1 MTRPVILLT
10 RPQDDQDNLPSVLQ
24 SMGYDVCIEPLSSIE
39 PMAHEVVDLSTFQIV
54 LFTSRHAVTHLN
66 HTGNR
71 HISVVTVGAHTAEA
85 ARQAGF
91 SSVMAGSGRA
101 EDLVPE
107 LRAQSGSIL
116 YARGQDISFSFE
128 MALPGR
134 VTDVIVYR
142 APLVPDFSKN
152 GIQALT
158 SQKIQTVLFF
168 SRRTAEHFVTLVQK
182 NGMEPY
188 IKGIK
193 ALCLGAPM
201 VESLSVLPWQ
211 HIGVSPSSGRQ
222 DLLAMLGKHK
232 E

>member
-1 MTRPVILLT
+1 MTRPVIMLT
-10 RPQDDQDNLPSVLQ
+10 RPQDDLDNLSSVLQ
-24 SMGYDVCIEPLSSIE
+24 SMGYDVCSEPLSSIE
-39 PMAHEVVDLSTFQIV
+39 PVEHAAVDLSAFQTL
-54 LFTSRHAVTHLN
+54 LFTSRHAVTYLK
-66 HTGNR
+66 HTGNKN
-71 HISVVTVGAHTAEA
+71 ISVVTVGTHTAEA

-91 SSVMAGSGRA
+91 SSITAGSGRA
-101 EDLVPE
+101 EDLVPG
-107 LRAQSGSIL
+107 LRAQAGSIL

-128 MALPGR
+128 TTLPGR

-152 GIQALT
+152 GIHTLK
-158 SQKIQTVLFF
+158 SQNIQTVLFF

-201 VESLSVLPWQ
+201 IESLSVLPWQ
-211 HIGVSPSSGRQ
+211 HIGVSPSPGRQ
-222 DLLAMLGKHK
+222 DLLSMLGEHK